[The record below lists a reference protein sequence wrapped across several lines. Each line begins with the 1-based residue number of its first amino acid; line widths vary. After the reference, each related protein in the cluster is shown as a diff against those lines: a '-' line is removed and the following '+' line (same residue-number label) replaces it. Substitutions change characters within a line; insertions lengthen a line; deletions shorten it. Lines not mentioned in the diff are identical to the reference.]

1 MLSKPRFLAVGVVLV
16 SLWIFVGSM
25 RMENFES
32 GLDEHAEWK
41 EDTRIERWSK
51 EEFISQAMSSAIQ
64 DDFDYGYIAQMCEEQ
79 QWDDSIVFEC
89 QNLIGGIGNLRQ
101 EILHCIRYAID
112 AGAGLVLPVIH
123 LRQDSDLSNLESGT
137 TSMDYLFDKERFL
150 SRIGMA
156 CPQMRVYQDLEELE
170 SMGTVTKTELIDP
183 KKLPHA
189 MTSRIAYSCREH
201 IKEIRA
207 PPGEISLIPLENL
220 WRHFPICHD
229 SVGFADTFGN
239 LIPLRQDVHRLA
251 ATALYEL
258 YSRYDVQID
267 PSTATT
273 GIFADTF
280 IGIHLRTANDIL
292 SYWLGYEDQADY
304 YIERIRASEYLS
316 SLPLMYIASGNATSV
331 TDFSSLQEDSLVQ
344 PKHVITKHDL
354 LSGAAEAAELAS
366 LTWDQQ
372 ALVDYLILTRSG
384 FFMGMA
390 DSSFAWTI
398 AVNRRKSTRAGTC
411 GFPAGWWKGKI
422 LGAAL
427 RDDFS
432 DLLGKHGYGWE
443 DKMWP

>member
-1 MLSKPRFLAVGVVLV
+1 MLTKPRVLTTGVVLIT
-16 SLWIFVGSM
+16 LWMF
-25 RMENFES
+25 FE
-32 GLDEHAEWK
+32 LVRIRNYDFQMDETNGW
-41 EDTRIERWSK
+41 EDDMMGVTWSE
-51 EEFISQAMSSAIQ
+51 EEFITQAMSSAIE
-64 DDFDYGYIAQMCEEQ
+64 DDFDHGYIADMCAAQE
-79 QWDDSIVFEC
+79 WDDTVVFEC

-112 AGAGLVLPVIH
+112 AGAGLILPVIK
-123 LRQDSDLSNLESGT
+123 LRKDDDLSNLESGT
-137 TSMDYLFDKERFL
+137 TSMDYLFDKDRFL
-150 SRIGMA
+150 SRMELA
-156 CPQMRVYQDLEELE
+156 CPQMRVYQDLRELE

-207 PPGEISLIPLENL
+207 PPGQISLIPLENL
-220 WRHFPICHD
+220 WRHYPICHD
-229 SVGFADTFGN
+229 PVGFADTFGN
-239 LIPLRQDVHRLA
+239 LLPLRQDVHRLA
-251 ATALYEL
+251 ATALYKL

-267 PSTATT
+267 PSAATT
-273 GIFADTF
+273 GRFANSF

-292 SYWLGYEDQADY
+292 SYWLGYDDQAAY
-304 YIERIRASEYLS
+304 YLQQISASPYLTD
-316 SLPLMYIASGNATSV
+316 LPVMYIASGNATSIS
-331 TDFSSLQEDSLVQ
+331 DFSALQEDTLVQ

-354 LSGAAEAAELAS
+354 LSGDNAAELAA

-384 FFMGMA
+384 YFMGMG

-398 AVNRRKSTRAGTC
+398 AINRRKQTSGGTC
-411 GFPAGWWKGKI
+411 AFPKGWWKSKL
-422 LGAAL
+422 LGSAL

>member
-1 MLSKPRFLAVGVVLV
+1 MLSKPRILAVGVVLV
-16 SLWIFVGSM
+16 SLWVFMGLL
-25 RMENFES
+25 RMQSLELD
-32 GLDEHAEWK
+32 LDEQEAWSY
-41 EDTRIERWSK
+41 DTRIENWSK
-51 EEFISQAMSSAIQ
+51 EDFVAEAMSAAVE
-64 DDFDYGYIAQMCEEQ
+64 DDFDYGYIAEMCDEQ
-79 QWDDSIVFEC
+79 KWDDSVVFEC

-123 LRQDSDLSNLESGT
+123 LRESSDLSNLESGT
-137 TSMDYLFDKERFL
+137 TSMDYLFDKQRFL
-150 SRIGMA
+150 SRMERA
-156 CPQMRVYQDLEELE
+156 CPQMRVYQDVEELNA
-170 SMGTVTKTELIDP
+170 MGIVTKTELIDP

-207 PPGEISLIPLENL
+207 PPGQISLIPLENL

-229 SVGFADTFGN
+229 PVGFADTFGN
-239 LIPLRQDVHRLA
+239 LIPLREDVHRLA
-251 ATALYEL
+251 ATALYSL
-258 YSRYDVQID
+258 YSRYDVPLD

-273 GIFADTF
+273 QPFANTF

-292 SYWLGYEDQADY
+292 SYWLGYDDQASY
-304 YIERIRASEYLS
+304 YIQRIKASEYLS
-316 SLPLMYIASGNATSV
+316 SLPVMYIASGNATSV
-331 TDFSSLQEDSLVQ
+331 TDFALEQEDSLVQ

-354 LSGAAEAAELAS
+354 LSGSDAAELAA

-372 ALVDYLILTRSG
+372 ALVDYLILSRSG

-398 AVNRRKSTRAGTC
+398 AVNRRKVTEAGTC
-411 GFPAGWWKGKI
+411 GFPKGWWKGKV
-422 LGAAL
+422 LGTAL
-427 RDDFS
+427 RDEFS

>member
-1 MLSKPRFLAVGVVLV
+1 MLSGPRVLAVGVILV
-16 SLWIFVGSM
+16 SLWVFIGLV
-25 RMENFES
+25 RMESSE
-32 GLDEHAEWK
+32 LDLDGQMGWK
-41 EDTRIERWSK
+41 DDASIERWSK
-51 EEFISQAMSSAIQ
+51 EDFITQAMSSAIQ
-64 DDFDYGYIAQMCEEQ
+64 DDFDYGYIADMCDEQ
-79 QWDDSIVFEC
+79 EWDDSIVFEC

-101 EILHCIRYAID
+101 EVLHCIRYAID

-137 TSMDYLFDKERFL
+137 TSMDYLFDKDRFL
-150 SRIGMA
+150 SRMEMA

-170 SMGTVTKTELIDP
+170 SMGTVTKTELMDP
-183 KKLPHA
+183 KKLPHS

-207 PPGEISLIPLENL
+207 PAGEITLVPLENL

-229 SVGFADTFGN
+229 PVGFADTFGN
-239 LIPLRQDVHRLA
+239 LIPLREDVHRLA

-267 PSTATT
+267 PVTATT

-292 SYWLGYEDQADY
+292 SYWLGYDDQADY
-304 YIERIRASEYLS
+304 YIERIRASEYLT

-331 TDFSSLQEDSLVQ
+331 TDFSKEQEDQLVQ

-354 LSGAAEAAELAS
+354 LSGAEEAELAS

-384 FFMGMA
+384 YFMGMA

-398 AVNRRKSTRAGTC
+398 AVNRRVSTSAGTC
-411 GFPAGWWKGKI
+411 GFPKGWWKSKLMGT
-422 LGAAL
+422 AL